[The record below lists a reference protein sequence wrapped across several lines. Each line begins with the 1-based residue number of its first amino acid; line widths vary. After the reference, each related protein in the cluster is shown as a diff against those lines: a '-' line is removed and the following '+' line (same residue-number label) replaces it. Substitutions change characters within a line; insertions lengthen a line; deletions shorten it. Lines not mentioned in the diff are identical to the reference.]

1 MSFSNNGAA
10 PDDPIIPPSRVIS
23 GDTGSRESF
32 KTIRGWLD
40 TCTAAHKNLCSP
52 HVEAG
57 YSRLPDRVIEV
68 SLDTPRMIRLV
79 DTGNKRERYAC
90 LSHCWGGQYPLQ
102 TTREPD
108 TLSVH
113 LKSIEEQSLPKTFRD
128 AITVI
133 VELGIRFI
141 WIDSLCV

>member
-1 MSFSNNGAA
+1 M
-10 PDDPIIPPSRVIS
+10 
-23 GDTGSRESF
+23 
-32 KTIRGWLD
+32 RGWLD
-40 TCTAAHKNLCSP
+40 TCMAGHQNLCSP
-52 HVEAG
+52 HAEAG

-79 DTGNKRERYAC
+79 NTGNMGERYAC

-141 WIDSLCV
+141 WIDSLCVWSSYPFPRLQ